1 MKIEGDEPVEI
12 RDALTCLGYTTL
24 KSVAQ
29 IGPKKSLEIQIEF
42 EKKKKETDFAMK
54 FPTLRTF
61 DFGSGSNFILKDIIK
76 AAKLCISAS
85 DGDDDISLSSIQ
97 ADVFNEIQQKVCI
110 KKKQNWISFNIFGCL
125 F

>member
-85 DGDDDISLSSIQ
+85 GDDDISLSSIQ
-97 ADVFNEIQQKVCI
+97 TDVFNEIQQKVCI
-110 KKKQNWISFNIFGCL
+110 KTKQNLISFNKFGCL
-125 F
+125 I